1 MYTIDTTVEFAEKK
15 GVIIL
20 IFNYSSFYHFSIT
33 LKMFFPDNWS
43 TKCFENYNRKRFIL
57 HRYDDRSVHILFR
70 WRIFER

>member
-1 MYTIDTTVEFAEKK
+1 MYTIDITVEIAEKK

-20 IFNYSSFYHFSIT
+20 IFNYSSFYHFSIS
-33 LKMFFPDNWS
+33 LKIFLLDDRS
-43 TKCFENYNRKRFIL
+43 TKCFETYYRKYLIL